1 MFFRIICTFLL
12 IVLVVTSASSAKDQ
26 TSAPLTAIQLAAL
39 SIGGDAAVAMVRKAN
54 GMTMSGELAM
64 NGSQGNFDFCYRAPD
79 SFYLRLTLGPV
90 SIERWYDGFRGW
102 QKSAG
107 GILAAF
113 EGRELDQFLLES
125 RVMSLSY
132 VRPDS
137 KLHLFVGD
145 KKILKNREVKELI
158 VVNGTDS
165 LKLYLD
171 AKSFRPIAKLSRLD
185 NMISDESIDSSAIR
199 DGILL
204 PLFSTTELRGTG
216 IVSTT
221 VVTSFELNQDCAVWH
236 VIPKENVKKSIP
248 ELAESSIPFHFVDG
262 HIYVPVTLKNGK
274 KGVMLLD
281 SGASSNFLLKKIVD
295 ELKIAIW
302 AELPS
307 RGVAGFELVGLV
319 QLDSL
324 LIGEK
329 IFPTTPFGVTDIGF
343 LNDRTI
349 DGLPCLGIL
358 GYEFLARQVTT
369 IDYANELLRLNTPI
383 SSIAENLIEIPFSLL
398 LNLPIVRV
406 SVDGHS
412 GKFLVDLGNNGG
424 VLLHEPFAREYNLF
438 PQGDNQSSGIT
449 GLGGSVSSWRSLINE
464 FRLLAA
470 DSTSQPALEVDSL
483 EVTITSSSAGLSGSV
498 DVDGNLGSGFL
509 QDYLVTFDYAQ
520 NRLFLVPNRR

>member
-1 MFFRIICTFLL
+1 MFSRANLTFLL
-12 IVLVVTSASSAKDQ
+12 FALVVPSVSYSSEKA
-26 TSAPLTAIQLAAL
+26 SAPLSATQLAAQ
-39 SIGGDAAVAMVRKAN
+39 SIGGDSAVAIVRKAT

-90 SIERWYDGFRGW
+90 SIERWYDGFKGW

-107 GILAAF
+107 GILADF

-125 RVMSLSY
+125 RVMSFTYL
-132 VRPDS
+132 RPDS
-137 KLHLFVGD
+137 KLRLFVGD

-165 LKLYLD
+165 MKLYLD

-185 NMISDESIDSSAIR
+185 NMISDETIDSSAFR
-199 DGILL
+199 NGILL

-221 VVTSFELNQDCAVWH
+221 IVTSFELNQNCAVWH
-236 VIPKENVKKSIP
+236 VIPKENVKNSIP
-248 ELAESSIPFHFVDG
+248 EQAESSIPFHFVDG
-262 HIYVPVTLKNGK
+262 HIYLPVRLKNGK
-274 KGVMLLD
+274 IGLMLLD
-281 SGASSNFLLKKIVD
+281 SGASSNFLLKKVVD

-307 RGVAGFELVGLV
+307 RGVAGFVLVGLV

-369 IDYANELLRLNTPI
+369 IDYANQLLRLNTPI
-383 SSIAENLIEIPFSLL
+383 SSINENSIEIPFSLL
-398 LNLPIVRV
+398 LNLPIVKG
-406 SVDGHS
+406 SVDGHAGS
-412 GKFLVDLGNNGG
+412 FLVDLGNNGG

-438 PQGDNQSSGIT
+438 PQGENQSSGIS
-449 GLGGSVSSWRSLINE
+449 GLGGSVSSWRSVINE
-464 FRLLAA
+464 FRLIAA
-470 DSTSQPALEVDSL
+470 DSSSQPALEVDSQ

-509 QDYLVTFDYAQ
+509 QDYLVTFDYAHS
-520 NRLFLVPNRR
+520 RLYMSPIRR